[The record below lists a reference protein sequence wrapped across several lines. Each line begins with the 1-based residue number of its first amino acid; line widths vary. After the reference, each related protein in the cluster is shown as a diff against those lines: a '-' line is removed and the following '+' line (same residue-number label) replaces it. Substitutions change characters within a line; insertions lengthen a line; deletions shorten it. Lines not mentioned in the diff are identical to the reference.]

1 MEDQDDF
8 DLEEV
13 LGDFV
18 DSASGSEVEMEEEE
32 EDEVQ
37 ATPPNQL
44 TVGAAIG
51 KY

>member
-32 EDEVQ
+32 EEV
-37 ATPPNQL
+37 PLDQL
-44 TVGAAIG
+44 DSTR
-51 KY
+51 